1 MRIKKRSIFT
11 WVKNMLMGEIMT
23 EEERLNNLYR
33 LVTNYNFDEHQ
44 KYLPSSEDNSL
55 QWFEGFKF
63 LHPASW
69 AAAPQKIP
77 YIAATTLIDSY
88 SCLPRRP
95 DMAFSYLWTAI
106 NNSYN
111 DLFLKQNINSERL
124 TDTKGIDNS
133 LSLISGFLYSR
144 VDNKA
149 ILPEEHESKTVNEIL
164 MEFAKRLP
172 DKNLNF
178 LGSYILKGMA
188 ISIKNSES
196 TKPVIR
202 KIHITSSYQTF
213 EKRFKTIHNHL
224 YWNYGKKYS
233 SICNITETTDK
244 TSVDFGIK
252 EKNHDTSRMITRAV
266 RKELQR
272 ILVNNPELDQFDDAG
287 NPAPKKAAF
296 MNDIDKLEFLVFG
309 LLYAS
314 RNNNIHGNVASRL
327 NSIFADSKTI
337 TAATWNFLFGYFY
350 LSLLL
355 LALKQI
361 ELDDLDIHLYNVKLL
376 KVTNKDSLILS

>member
-1 MRIKKRSIFT
+1 
-11 WVKNMLMGEIMT
+11 MT
-23 EEERLNNLYR
+23 EEERLVNLYK
-33 LVTNYNFDEHQ
+33 LVTNYNLDEHQ
-44 KYLPSSEDNSL
+44 KSLPSSEDNSL
-55 QWFEGFKF
+55 QWFKSFKF

-69 AAAPQKIP
+69 AASPQNIP

-111 DLFLKQNINSERL
+111 DLLLKQKASSDRL

-133 LSLISGFLYSR
+133 LALISSFLNSK
-144 VDNKA
+144 VDNKE
-149 ILPEEHESKTVNEIL
+149 IQPEEHESKTVNEIM
-164 MEFAKRLP
+164 MEFVKRLP

-188 ISIKNSES
+188 ISIKNSEN
-196 TKPVIR
+196 TLPIIR
-202 KIHITSSYQTF
+202 KIHISSSYQTF

-233 SICNITETTDK
+233 SICTISESTDK

-252 EKNHDTSRMITRAV
+252 DERKSRMITRAV

-272 ILVNNPELDQFDDAG
+272 ILVNNPELDQFDVAG
-287 NPAPKKAAF
+287 NPIPKKAAF
-296 MNDIDKLEFLVFG
+296 TNDIDKLEFLIFG

-327 NSIFADSKTI
+327 NSIFANSKTI
-337 TAATWNFLFGYFY
+337 TASTWNFLFGYFY

-355 LALKQI
+355 LALKHI

-376 KVTNKDSLILS
+376 KVTNKDSPVVS

>member
-1 MRIKKRSIFT
+1 
-11 WVKNMLMGEIMT
+11 MT
-23 EEERLNNLYR
+23 EEERLSNLHK
-33 LVTNYNFDEHQ
+33 LVTNYNLNEHQ
-44 KYLPSSEDNSL
+44 SSLPSSEDNSL
-55 QWFEGFKF
+55 QWFKNFKF
-63 LHPASW
+63 LQPAAW
-69 AAAPQKIP
+69 ASSPQKIP

-111 DLFLKQNINSERL
+111 DLFLKHDTSSDKL
-124 TDTKGIDNS
+124 TDTKGIEKS
-133 LSLISGFLYSR
+133 LVLIPSFLYSI

-149 ILPEEHESKTVNEIL
+149 VIPEEHESKSVNEIL

-188 ISIKNSES
+188 ISIKNSEN
-196 TKPVIR
+196 TPPPIR
-202 KIHITSSYQTF
+202 RIHISSSYQTF
-213 EKRFKTIHNHL
+213 KKRFKTIHDHL
-224 YWNYGKKYS
+224 YWNYGKKYA
-233 SICNITETTDK
+233 SICNITESTDK
-244 TSVDFGIK
+244 TSINLGIK
-252 EKNHDTSRMITRAV
+252 EEDYDTSRMITRAV

-272 ILVNNPELDQFDDAG
+272 ILVNNPELEQFDEAG
-287 NPAPKKAAF
+287 NPIKKKAAF
-296 MNDIDKLEFLVFG
+296 ANDIDKLEFLVFG

-327 NSIFADSKTI
+327 NSIFANSKTI

-355 LALKQI
+355 LALKHI
-361 ELDDLDIHLYNVKLL
+361 ELDDLYIHLHNVKLL
-376 KVTNKDSLILS
+376 KVTNKDSPTMS

>member
-1 MRIKKRSIFT
+1 
-11 WVKNMLMGEIMT
+11 MT
-23 EEERLNNLYR
+23 EEERLVNLYK

-44 KYLPSSEDNSL
+44 KSLPSSEDNSL
-55 QWFEGFKF
+55 QWFKNFKF
-63 LHPASW
+63 LNPASW
-69 AAAPQKIP
+69 AASPQKIP

-88 SCLPRRP
+88 SCLPHRP

-111 DLFLKQNINSERL
+111 DLLLKQNTNSDKL
-124 TDTKGIDNS
+124 TDTKGIENS
-133 LSLISGFLYSR
+133 LAIISSFLNSK

-149 ILPEEHESKTVNEIL
+149 IIPDEHESKTVNEIL
-164 MEFAKRLP
+164 VDFAKRLP

-188 ISIKNSES
+188 ISIKNSEN
-196 TKPVIR
+196 TPPPIR
-202 KIHITSSYQTF
+202 KIHVSSSYQTF
-213 EKRFKTIHNHL
+213 KKRFKTIHNHL

-233 SICNITETTDK
+233 SICAISESTDK
-244 TSVDFGIK
+244 TSIDFGIK
-252 EKNHDTSRMITRAV
+252 EEHQETSRMITRAV

-272 ILVNNPELDQFDDAG
+272 ILVNNPELGQFDDAG
-287 NPAPKKAAF
+287 NPIPKKAAF
-296 MNDIDKLEFLVFG
+296 KNDIDKLEFLVFG

-327 NSIFADSKTI
+327 NSIFANSKTI

-355 LALKQI
+355 LALQHI

-376 KVTNKDSLILS
+376 KVTNKDYPVVSQT

>member
-1 MRIKKRSIFT
+1 
-11 WVKNMLMGEIMT
+11 MT
-23 EEERLNNLYR
+23 EEERLVNLYK
-33 LVTNYNFDEHQ
+33 LVTNYNLSEHQ
-44 KYLPSSEDNSL
+44 KSLPSSEDNSL
-55 QWFEGFKF
+55 QWFKSFKF

-69 AAAPQKIP
+69 AASPQKIP

-111 DLFLKQNINSERL
+111 DLLLKQNTSGDRL

-133 LSLISGFLYSR
+133 LALISSFLNSK

-149 ILPEEHESKTVNEIL
+149 ILPEEHESKTINEI
-164 MEFAKRLP
+164 MVEFVKRLP

-188 ISIKNSES
+188 ISIKNSEDTLPS
-196 TKPVIR
+196 IR
-202 KIHITSSYQTF
+202 KIHISSSYQTF

-233 SICNITETTDK
+233 SICTISESTDK

-252 EKNHDTSRMITRAV
+252 DEEKSRMITRAV

-272 ILVNNPELDQFDDAG
+272 ILVNNPELDQFDVAG
-287 NPAPKKAAF
+287 NSTPKKAAF
-296 MNDIDKLEFLVFG
+296 TNDIDKLEFLIFG

-327 NSIFADSKTI
+327 NSIFANSKTI
-337 TAATWNFLFGYFY
+337 TAATWNFLFEYFY

-355 LALKQI
+355 LALKHI

-376 KVTNKDSLILS
+376 KVTNKDSPVVS